1 MITCITSK
9 AKNIFITFLI
19 IFLLLAGCK
28 TSSQQQTPD
37 IPTLVY
43 ANLSKNS
50 NIRSLVNKF
59 NTAHAGE
66 VRIEVR
72 NYFEEDGW
80 SGRERLLAEMAAG
93 HGPDIL
99 DLRDLPYRALVQQEY
114 LEDLWP
120 YIESDPDLGRES
132 ILEAPFRAAEVDG
145 GLYTLFDKVYVHTLV
160 GAESVTGARYSW
172 TLEELL
178 KAFSHMPADSTILE
192 YYYDKDTAFYY
203 VFRMVLDSYVD
214 WETGECFFD
223 SEQFRSSLEFV
234 NSFPLEFEWT
244 SSEEVNAEV
253 TERILNER
261 QMLAFKALWRPIDLQ
276 FLDAIYGQGG
286 RASLIGYPM
295 ADGSPGSTYYLP
307 HNAYKMAMS
316 STCADKEAG
325 WALLRELLL
334 PQYANFDDEK
344 FAEKGP
350 EALPVN
356 RKDYERLIRFDSS
369 SKNTSKM
376 SQSLY
381 NGPTV
386 QYHAATEGEL
396 ARYEDFLGSIDKIE
410 ICDNTLYSLVKE
422 CCNPYFA
429 GDKTLDETIQ
439 LIQNRVGL
447 YVNELR

>member
-1 MITCITSK
+1 
-9 AKNIFITFLI
+9 
-19 IFLLLAGCK
+19 
-28 TSSQQQTPD
+28 
-37 IPTLVY
+37 
-43 ANLSKNS
+43 
-50 NIRSLVNKF
+50 
-59 NTAHAGE
+59 
-66 VRIEVR
+66 
-72 NYFEEDGW
+72 
-80 SGRERLLAEMAAG
+80 
-93 HGPDIL
+93 
-99 DLRDLPYRALVQQEY
+99 
-114 LEDLWP
+114 
-120 YIESDPDLGRES
+120 
-132 ILEAPFRAAEVDG
+132 
-145 GLYTLFDKVYVHTLV
+145 
-160 GAESVTGARYSW
+160 
-172 TLEELL
+172 
-178 KAFSHMPADSTILE
+178 MPADSTILN

-234 NSFPLEFEWT
+234 NSFPLESEWT

-253 TERILNER
+253 TERILNGR
-261 QMLAFKALWRPIDLQ
+261 QMLAFKVLWRPTDLQ
-276 FLDAIYGQGG
+276 FLDAIYGRGG

-316 STCADKEAG
+316 STCANKEAG
-325 WALLRELLL
+325 WAFLRELLL

-376 SQSLY
+376 SQGLY

-386 QYHAATEGEL
+386 QYHAATEEEL

-429 GDKTLDETIQ
+429 GDKTLDETVQ
-439 LIQNRVGL
+439 LIQNRAML
-447 YVNELR
+447 YVNEQR